1 MKAFFVQIKCE
12 LGKSYAVATAVAEMR
27 DTTTINTFRAF

>member
-12 LGKSYAVATAVAEMR
+12 LGKSYAVAGIR
-27 DTTTINTFRAF
+27 DTTTIITFRAF